1 MTQLQAIRQF
11 ADYVAGEHVI
21 IPKQRGDWQ
30 MGLGDPKPRLT
41 VPLDPNQN
49 DEADELFR
57 ENFVKRCPIAQEFA
71 NVTLSI
77 LHEIG
82 HHFNREVAIFAD
94 KLEGDTQEEHFS
106 LPHEVVATDWAI
118 RWLHNK
124 EHRKQAKAFERLYF
138 GYN

>member
-49 DEADELFR
+49 DEADELPL
-57 ENFVKRCPIAQEFA
+57 VHS
-71 NVTLSI
+71 V
-77 LHEIG
+77 G
-82 HHFNREVAIFAD
+82 HGSD
-94 KLEGDTQEEHFS
+94 
-106 LPHEVVATDWAI
+106 
-118 RWLHNK
+118 
-124 EHRKQAKAFERLYF
+124 
-138 GYN
+138 